1 MKARCIP
8 PLCFALLLCAGAA
21 LQAQGAQAAQAVQGA
36 LGAAAVQQGNRQT
49 NRFEREQRR
58 LHSGANPTQPQ
69 IKGAAPAPAAAPAA
83 SGPSFQLRRLVTSP
97 SAILTPAQIASVTDR
112 YRNRR
117 VTLADLQHA
126 VALINALYAKQ
137 GIITARAV
145 LPPQHVVNGVV
156 RIQLIEARLDR
167 VAVAGA
173 RDTAPAFYLNRV
185 HLRPGQ
191 LLRLDALRRD
201 LILMNSGDNVQ
212 VRALL
217 APGRAF
223 GTTDLVLQVAEPP
236 RYSLLPSFD
245 NIGRASIGLQR
256 IGLLAENTSLFGD
269 RDALAL
275 SSSWATGTFS
285 QTASY
290 NIPLTVGGAALNF
303 GEAFSG
309 IRVRSGQLKTLG
321 VTGNSVELTSGISQP
336 LAVRQ
341 GFVLTGSAAF
351 DFIRSATRSSGFP
364 VSRQIVQ
371 AGDFGGSLQW
381 FDRQGAWIASDR
393 VTFGTVNQTG
403 MHVFGLD
410 ALSLVRQERMGS
422 GFLGIFRFSGQA
434 PFFAPPGGL
443 PLVEQLQLGGIA
455 SVRGYPEGWQIGNK
469 GYAFTTELDAPLPL
483 RQYFFGGSFSRG
495 LEGAIF
501 MDNGGMFGLPGPRS
515 GPAAMPSHLYFTS
528 VGLGVVF
535 NVPYFTGRLD
545 WAAPLENRAGLPKVG
560 FDFYLQPHVPMS
572 WLGLGPRKEH

>member
-1 MKARCIP
+1 MRAAR
-8 PLCFALLLCAGAA
+8 LNLLLVFCAGMAV
-21 LQAQGAQAAQAVQGA
+21 AAQAQGA
-36 LGAAAVQQGNRQT
+36 LGAAAVQQGNQQTRQ
-49 NRFEREQRR
+49 FERQQRQ
-58 LHSGANPTQPQ
+58 LHSRANPTQPE
-69 IKGAAPAPAAAPAA
+69 IKGATPAAAAAPAA
-83 SGPSFQLRRLVTSP
+83 AGPAFLLRRLVTTP

-117 VTLADLQHA
+117 VTLADLQRA
-126 VALINALYAKQ
+126 VAGINALYAKE

-156 RIQLIEARLDR
+156 RIQLIEARLDQ
-167 VAVAGA
+167 VAVLGAHDTGAG
-173 RDTAPAFYLNRV
+173 FYLNRV
-185 HLRPGQ
+185 HARPGQ
-191 LLRLDALRRD
+191 LLRLHALRRD
-201 LILMNSGDNVQ
+201 LILMNSGNNVQ

-223 GTTDLVLQVAEPP
+223 GTTNLVLQVAEPP
-236 RYSLLPSFD
+236 QYALLPSFD

-256 IGLLAENTSLFGD
+256 LGLAAEDTSLFGD

-275 SSSWATGTFS
+275 SASWATGTFS

-290 NIPLTVGGAALNF
+290 NIPLTAGGAALNF
-303 GEAFSG
+303 GEAYSG

-336 LAVRQ
+336 LAVRE

-351 DFIRSATRSSGFP
+351 DLIRSATRSSGFP

-381 FDRQGAWIASDR
+381 FDSQGAWIANDR
-393 VTFGTVNQTG
+393 VSFGTVNQTG

-410 ALSLVRQERMGS
+410 ALSLVRQERMGG
-422 GFLGIFRFSGQA
+422 GFLGIFRFTGQA
-434 PFFAPPGGL
+434 PFFAPPSGL

-469 GYAFTTELDAPLPL
+469 GYAFTTELDGPLPL

-495 LEGAIF
+495 LEGAVF
-501 MDNGGMFGLPGPRS
+501 MDQGGMFGLPGPHT
-515 GPAAMPSHLYFTS
+515 GPGAVPRHLYLTS
-528 VGLGVVF
+528 AGLGVVF
-535 NVPYFTGRLD
+535 NIPYFTGRLD
-545 WAAPLENRAGLPKVG
+545 WAAPLENRTGLPKVG
-560 FDFYLQPHVPMS
+560 FDFYLQPRVPMA
-572 WLGLGPRKEH
+572 WLGLGPPKEH